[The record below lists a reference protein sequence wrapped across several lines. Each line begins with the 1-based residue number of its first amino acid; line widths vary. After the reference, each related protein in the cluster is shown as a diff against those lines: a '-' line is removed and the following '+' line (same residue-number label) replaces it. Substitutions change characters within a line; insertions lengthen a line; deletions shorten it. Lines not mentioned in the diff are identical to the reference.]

1 MEKTSLSAI
10 LKTISHP
17 ERMEISLLLLHSDRS
32 ISELAD
38 ETDLSASTVSKHLT
52 KMRNEGIVD
61 FTRYHRVLEYRL
73 VSSEATAM
81 LNTIETLRNAPPQ
94 VVHMP

>member
-81 LNTIETLRNAPPQ
+81 LNTIETLRNAPTQ
-94 VVHMP
+94 VA